1 MSFGIKTN
9 HEKSFWASDGIANKF
24 AAVESTKNTT
34 HPYFGT
40 LGRYFKVTSCD
51 VAIIRPDFW
60 IFGEKIAFR
69 TWQRFLLA
77 GKMQTRFDT
86 FKLGTGM
93 FVNVCDLHS
102 LQVEK

>member
-34 HPYFGT
+34 HPFFGT

-51 VAIIRPDFW
+51 VAIIRPVYDVACDVVWRCETLFTRQ
-60 IFGEKIAFR
+60 KALR
-69 TWQRFLLA
+69 LLNA
-77 GKMQTRFDT
+77 SREIGCTSVVT
-86 FKLGTGM
+86 
-93 FVNVCDLHS
+93 
-102 LQVEK
+102 

>member
-9 HEKSFWASDGIANKF
+9 HEKSVWASDGIANKF

-51 VAIIRPDFW
+51 VAIIRP
-60 IFGEKIAFR
+60 EYHMY
-69 TWQRFLLA
+69 QH
-77 GKMQTRFDT
+77 
-86 FKLGTGM
+86 
-93 FVNVCDLHS
+93 N
-102 LQVEK
+102 QVIQNLT